1 MKIVICPDSFKE
13 SLPASAAAQAIA
25 EGVRE
30 VWPDADCVCL
40 PLADGGEGT
49 LDALVSATG
58 GQLLTRQVQGPLGQ
72 PTLARFA
79 VLGDGKT
86 ALIEMA
92 EAAGLPLL
100 SPAQCDPLR
109 TSTYGV
115 GELMAA
121 ALDLGVTR
129 ILLGLGGS
137 ATQDGGAGMLQA
149 LGARLLD
156 AQGQPL
162 PPGGAALRQLA
173 RLQLDG
179 LDPRLARVTVEVA
192 CDVDHPLCGPRG
204 SSAVF
209 APQKG
214 ADAAG
219 VALLDAALAHWGAQ
233 LAQATGRQV
242 AELPGAGA
250 AGGMGAAALA
260 VFAARL
266 RPGIDWV
273 MDALDFNAA
282 LHGADWAISGEGRAD
297 GQSAGGK
304 VISGVARRTQA
315 AGVPLLVLAG
325 SLGDGYQALYPL
337 GVRAILPIVPGPV
350 SLAQALDGA
359 AENLRRTAR
368 MAAAVWASAGGAH
381 GRLD

>member
-58 GQLLTRQVQGPLGQ
+58 GQLLTRWVQGPLGA
-72 PTLARFA
+72 PVNARFA

-100 SPAQCDPLR
+100 SPAQRDPLR

-115 GELMAA
+115 GELIAA

-173 RLQLDG
+173 QLHLDG

-214 ADAAG
+214 ADAAA

-282 LHGADWAISGEGRAD
+282 LHGADWVISGEGRAD

-304 VISGVARRTQA
+304 VISGVARRALA

>member
-13 SLPASAAAQAIA
+13 SLSASAAAQAIA

-58 GQLLTRQVQGPLGQ
+58 GQLLTRWVQGPLGA
-72 PTLARFA
+72 PVNARFA

-100 SPAQCDPLR
+100 SPAQRDPLR
-109 TSTYGV
+109 TSTFGV
-115 GELMAA
+115 GELIAA

-162 PPGGAALRQLA
+162 PPGGTALRQLA
-173 RLQLDG
+173 QLHLDG

-209 APQKG
+209 ASQKG

-282 LHGADWAISGEGRAD
+282 LHGADWVISGEGRAD

-304 VISGVARRTQA
+304 VISGVARRAQA

-350 SLAQALDGA
+350 SLAQALDSA

-368 MAAAVWASAGGAH
+368 MAAALWASAGGAH
-381 GRLD
+381 RRLD

>member
-13 SLPASAAAQAIA
+13 SLSATAAAQAIA

-30 VWPDADCVCL
+30 VWPGADCVCL

-72 PTLARFA
+72 PTPARFA

-100 SPAQCDPLR
+100 PPAQRDPLR
-109 TSTYGV
+109 ASTYGV

-156 AQGQPL
+156 TDGQLL

-173 RLQLDG
+173 QLHLDG

-192 CDVDHPLCGPRG
+192 CDVDNPLCGPRG

-214 ADAAG
+214 ADAEG
-219 VALLDAALAHWGAQ
+219 VALLDTALAHWGAH
-233 LAQATGRQV
+233 LAQATGRPV

-282 LHGADWAISGEGRAD
+282 LHDADWVISGEGRAD

-304 VISGVARRTQA
+304 VVSGVARRAQA

-337 GVRAILPIVPGPV
+337 GVHAILPIVPGPV
-350 SLAQALDGA
+350 SLAQALDHA
-359 AENLRRTAR
+359 ADNLRRTAR
-368 MAAAVWASAGGAH
+368 MAAAVWASADGA
-381 GRLD
+381 RRQSD

>member
-58 GQLLTRQVQGPLGQ
+58 GQLLTRWVQGPLGA
-72 PTLARFA
+72 PVNARFA

-100 SPAQCDPLR
+100 SPAQRDPLR

-115 GELMAA
+115 GELIAA

-173 RLQLDG
+173 QLHLDG

-214 ADAAG
+214 ADAAA

-282 LHGADWAISGEGRAD
+282 LHGADWVISGEGRAD

-304 VISGVARRTQA
+304 VISGVARRAQA

-368 MAAAVWASAGGAH
+368 MAAAVWTSAGGAY

>member
-58 GQLLTRQVQGPLGQ
+58 GQLLTRWVQGPLGA
-72 PTLARFA
+72 PVNARFA

-100 SPAQCDPLR
+100 SPAQRDPLR

-115 GELMAA
+115 GELIAA

-162 PPGGAALRQLA
+162 PPGGAALGQLA
-173 RLQLDG
+173 QLHLDG

-214 ADAAG
+214 ADAAA

-282 LHGADWAISGEGRAD
+282 LHGADWVISGEGRAD

-304 VISGVARRTQA
+304 VISGVARRALA

>member
-58 GQLLTRQVQGPLGQ
+58 GQLLTRQVQGPLGA
-72 PTLARFA
+72 PVNARFA

-100 SPAQCDPLR
+100 SPAQRDPLR

-115 GELMAA
+115 GELIAA

-173 RLQLDG
+173 QLHLDG

-282 LHGADWAISGEGRAD
+282 LHGADWVISGEGRAD

-304 VISGVARRTQA
+304 VISGVARRAQA

-368 MAAAVWASAGGAH
+368 MAAAVWASAGGAY

>member
-58 GQLLTRQVQGPLGQ
+58 GQLLTRRVQGPLGA
-72 PTLARFA
+72 PVNARFA

-100 SPAQCDPLR
+100 SPAQRDPLR
-109 TSTYGV
+109 TSTFGV
-115 GELMAA
+115 GELIAA

-162 PPGGAALRQLA
+162 PPGGAALGQLA
-173 RLQLDG
+173 QLHLDG

-214 ADAAG
+214 ADAAA
-219 VALLDAALAHWGAQ
+219 VVLLDAALAHWGAQ

-282 LHGADWAISGEGRAD
+282 LHGADWVISGEGRAD

-304 VISGVARRTQA
+304 VISGVARRAQA

-368 MAAAVWASAGGAH
+368 MAAAVWASAGGAY

>member
-58 GQLLTRQVQGPLGQ
+58 GQLLTRWVQGPLGA
-72 PTLARFA
+72 PVNARFA

-100 SPAQCDPLR
+100 SPAQRDPLR

-115 GELMAA
+115 GELIAA

-162 PPGGAALRQLA
+162 PPGGAALGQLA
-173 RLQLDG
+173 QLHLDG

-214 ADAAG
+214 ADAAA

-282 LHGADWAISGEGRAD
+282 LHGADWVISGEGRAD

-304 VISGVARRTQA
+304 VISGVARRAQA

>member
-13 SLPASAAAQAIA
+13 SLPADAAAQAIA

-30 VWPDADCVCL
+30 VWPGADCVCL

-100 SPAQCDPLR
+100 LPAQRDPLR

-156 AQGQPL
+156 ANGQPL

-173 RLQLDG
+173 QLHLDG

-192 CDVDHPLCGPRG
+192 CDVDNPLCGPRG

-219 VALLDAALAHWGAQ
+219 VALLDAALAHWGAH
-233 LAQATGRQV
+233 LAQATGRPV

-282 LHGADWAISGEGRAD
+282 LHGADWVISGEGRAD

-304 VISGVARRTQA
+304 VVSGVARRAQA

-337 GVRAILPIVPGPV
+337 GVHAILPIVPGPV
-350 SLAQALDGA
+350 SLAQALDHA
-359 AENLRRTAR
+359 ADNLRRTAR
-368 MAAAVWASAGGAH
+368 MAAAVWASAGGA
-381 GRLD
+381 RRQSD

>member
-13 SLPASAAAQAIA
+13 SLSATAAAQAIA

-72 PTLARFA
+72 PTPARFA

-100 SPAQCDPLR
+100 LPAQRDPLR

-156 AQGQPL
+156 ANGQPL

-173 RLQLDG
+173 QLHLDG

-192 CDVDHPLCGPRG
+192 CDVDNPLCGPRG

-214 ADAAG
+214 ADAEG
-219 VALLDAALAHWGAQ
+219 VALLDTALAHWGAH
-233 LAQATGRQV
+233 LAQATGRPV

-282 LHGADWAISGEGRAD
+282 LHGADWVISGEGRAD

-304 VISGVARRTQA
+304 VVSGVARRAQA

-337 GVRAILPIVPGPV
+337 GVHAILPIVPGPV
-350 SLAQALDGA
+350 SLAQALDHA
-359 AENLRRTAR
+359 ADNLRRTAR
-368 MAAAVWASAGGAH
+368 MAAAVWASAGGA
-381 GRLD
+381 RRQSD

>member
-13 SLPASAAAQAIA
+13 SLSATAAAQAIA

-72 PTLARFA
+72 PTPACFA

-100 SPAQCDPLR
+100 PPAQRDPLR

-121 ALDLGVTR
+121 ALDLGVRR

-156 AQGQPL
+156 ADGQPL

-173 RLQLDG
+173 QLHLDG
-179 LDPRLARVTVEVA
+179 LDPRLARVMVEVA
-192 CDVDHPLCGPRG
+192 CDVDNPLCGPRG

-214 ADAAG
+214 ADAEG
-219 VALLDAALAHWGAQ
+219 VALLDAALAHWGAH
-233 LAQATGRQV
+233 LAQATGRPV

-250 AGGMGAAALA
+250 AGGTGAAALA

-282 LHGADWAISGEGRAD
+282 LHGADWVISGEGRAD

-304 VISGVARRTQA
+304 VVSGVARRAQA

-337 GVRAILPIVPGPV
+337 GVHAILPIVPGPV
-350 SLAQALDGA
+350 SLAQALDHA
-359 AENLRRTAR
+359 ADNLRRTAR
-368 MAAAVWASAGGAH
+368 MAAAVWASAGGA
-381 GRLD
+381 RRQSD

>member
-58 GQLLTRQVQGPLGQ
+58 GQLLTRWVQGPLGA
-72 PTLARFA
+72 PVNARFA

-100 SPAQCDPLR
+100 SPAQRDPLR
-109 TSTYGV
+109 TSTFGV
-115 GELMAA
+115 GELIAA

-162 PPGGAALRQLA
+162 PPGGAALGQLA
-173 RLQLDG
+173 QLHLDG

-282 LHGADWAISGEGRAD
+282 LHGADWVISGEGRAD

-304 VISGVARRTQA
+304 VISGVARRALA

-381 GRLD
+381 RRLD

>member
-58 GQLLTRQVQGPLGQ
+58 GQLLTRRVQGPLGA
-72 PTLARFA
+72 PVNARFA

-100 SPAQCDPLR
+100 LPAQRDPLR
-109 TSTYGV
+109 TSTFGV
-115 GELMAA
+115 GELIAA

-173 RLQLDG
+173 QLHLDG

-214 ADAAG
+214 ADAEA

-282 LHGADWAISGEGRAD
+282 LHGADWVISGEGRAD

-304 VISGVARRTQA
+304 VISGVARRAQA

-368 MAAAVWASAGGAH
+368 MAAAVWASAGGA
-381 GRLD
+381 

>member
-30 VWPDADCVCL
+30 LWPDAECVCL

-58 GQLLTRQVQGPLGQ
+58 GQLLTRRVQGPLGA
-72 PTLARFA
+72 PVNARFA
-79 VLGDGKT
+79 MLGDGKT

-100 SPAQCDPLR
+100 SPAQRDPLR

-162 PPGGAALRQLA
+162 PPGGAALGQLA
-173 RLQLDG
+173 QLHLDG

-282 LHGADWAISGEGRAD
+282 LHGADWVISGEGRAD

-304 VISGVARRTQA
+304 VISGVARRAQA

-368 MAAAVWASAGGAH
+368 MAAAVWASAGGAY

>member
-13 SLPASAAAQAIA
+13 SLPADAAAQAIA

-30 VWPDADCVCL
+30 LWPDAECVCL

-58 GQLLTRQVQGPLGQ
+58 GQLLRHTVRGPLGA
-72 PTLARFA
+72 PVDARFA
-79 VLGDGKT
+79 VLGDGET

-92 EAAGLPLL
+92 EAAGLMRIPR
-100 SPAQCDPLR
+100 SERDPLR
-109 TSTYGV
+109 ASTYGV
-115 GELMAA
+115 GELIAA
-121 ALDLGVTR
+121 ALAQGARR

-156 AQGQPL
+156 ADGQPL

-173 RLQLDG
+173 QLHLDG

-192 CDVDHPLCGPRG
+192 CDVDNPLCGPRG

-214 ADAAG
+214 ADAEG
-219 VALLDAALAHWGAQ
+219 VALLDAALAHWGAH
-233 LAQATGRQV
+233 LAQATGRPV

-282 LHGADWAISGEGRAD
+282 LHGADWVISGEGRAD

-304 VISGVARRTQA
+304 VVSGVARRAQA

-337 GVRAILPIVPGPV
+337 GVHAILPIVPGPV
-350 SLAQALDGA
+350 SLAQALDHA
-359 AENLRRTAR
+359 ADNLRRTAR
-368 MAAAVWASAGGAH
+368 MAAAVWASAGGA
-381 GRLD
+381 RRQSD

>member
-58 GQLLTRQVQGPLGQ
+58 GQLLTRWVQGPLGA
-72 PTLARFA
+72 PVNARFA

-100 SPAQCDPLR
+100 SPAQRDPLR
-109 TSTYGV
+109 TSTFGV
-115 GELMAA
+115 GELIAA
-121 ALDLGVTR
+121 ALDLGITR

-162 PPGGAALRQLA
+162 PPGGAALAQLA
-173 RLQLDG
+173 QLHLDG

-214 ADAAG
+214 ADAEA

-282 LHGADWAISGEGRAD
+282 LHGADWVISGEGRAD

-304 VISGVARRTQA
+304 VISGVARRAQA

-368 MAAAVWASAGGAH
+368 MAAAVWASAGGAY

>member
-58 GQLLTRQVQGPLGQ
+58 GQLLTRWVQGPLGA
-72 PTLARFA
+72 PVNARFA

-100 SPAQCDPLR
+100 SPAQRDPLR
-109 TSTYGV
+109 TSTFGV
-115 GELMAA
+115 GELIAA

-214 ADAAG
+214 ADAEA

-282 LHGADWAISGEGRAD
+282 LHGADWVISGEGRAD

-304 VISGVARRTQA
+304 VISGVARRAQA

-337 GVRAILPIVPGPV
+337 GVHAILPIVPGPV
-350 SLAQALDGA
+350 SLAQALDHA
-359 AENLRRTAR
+359 ADNLRRTAR
-368 MAAAVWASAGGAH
+368 MAAAVWASAGGA
-381 GRLD
+381 RRQSD

>member
-13 SLPASAAAQAIA
+13 SLPADAAAQAIA

-30 VWPDADCVCL
+30 LWPDAECVCL

-58 GQLLTRQVQGPLGQ
+58 GQLLRHTVRGPLGA
-72 PTLARFA
+72 PVDARFA
-79 VLGDGKT
+79 VLGDGET

-92 EAAGLPLL
+92 EAAGLMRIPR
-100 SPAQCDPLR
+100 SERDPLR
-109 TSTYGV
+109 ASTYGV
-115 GELMAA
+115 GELIAA
-121 ALDLGVTR
+121 ALAQGARR

-156 AQGQPL
+156 ADGQPL
-162 PPGGAALRQLA
+162 PPGGAALAQLA
-173 RLQLDG
+173 TLD
-179 LDPRLARVTVEVA
+179 LAPMQAALAGVQVAVA
-192 CDVDHPLCGPRG
+192 CDVDNPLCGPRG
-204 SSAVF
+204 ASAVF

-214 ADAAG
+214 AGPAE
-219 VALLDAALAHWGAQ
+219 VAQLDAALAHWGRY
-233 LAQATGRQV
+233 LAQACGREV
-242 AELPGAGA
+242 AALPGAGA

-260 VFAARL
+260 AFDARL

-273 MDALDFNAA
+273 MDAVRLDEA
-282 LHGADWAISGEGRAD
+282 LRGADWVISGEGRAD

-304 VISGVARRTQA
+304 VLSGVARRAQA
-315 AGVPLLVLAG
+315 AGVPVLALVG
-325 SLGDGYQALYPL
+325 CLGEGHEALYPL

-350 SLAQALDGA
+350 SLDEALAQAA
-359 AENLRRTAR
+359 ANLRRTAR
-368 MAAAVWASAGGAH
+368 AAAGLWRQG
-381 GRLD
+381 

>member
-13 SLPASAAAQAIA
+13 SLSATAAAQAIA

-58 GQLLTRQVQGPLGQ
+58 GQLLRHTVRGPLGA
-72 PTLARFA
+72 PVDARFA
-79 VLGDGKT
+79 LLGDGKT

-100 SPAQCDPLR
+100 SPAQRDPLR

-115 GELMAA
+115 GELIAA

-162 PPGGAALRQLA
+162 PPGGAALGQLA
-173 RLQLDG
+173 QLHLDG

-282 LHGADWAISGEGRAD
+282 LHGADWVISGEGRAD

-304 VISGVARRTQA
+304 VISGVARRAQA

-368 MAAAVWASAGGAH
+368 MAAAVWASAGGAY

>member
-58 GQLLTRQVQGPLGQ
+58 GQLLTRWVQGPLGA
-72 PTLARFA
+72 PVNARFA

-100 SPAQCDPLR
+100 LPAQRDPLR
-109 TSTYGV
+109 TSTFGV
-115 GELMAA
+115 GELIAA

-162 PPGGAALRQLA
+162 PPGGAALGQLA
-173 RLQLDG
+173 QLHLDG

-282 LHGADWAISGEGRAD
+282 LHGADWVISGEGRAD

-304 VISGVARRTQA
+304 VISGVARRAQA

-368 MAAAVWASAGGAH
+368 MAAAVWASAGGAY

>member
-58 GQLLTRQVQGPLGQ
+58 GQLLTRWVQGPLGA
-72 PTLARFA
+72 PVNARFA

-100 SPAQCDPLR
+100 SPAQRDPLR

-115 GELMAA
+115 GELIAA

-173 RLQLDG
+173 QLHLDG

-214 ADAAG
+214 ADAAA

-282 LHGADWAISGEGRAD
+282 LHGADWVISGEGRAD

-304 VISGVARRTQA
+304 VISGVARRAQA

>member
-100 SPAQCDPLR
+100 LPAQRDPLR
-109 TSTYGV
+109 TSTFGV

-173 RLQLDG
+173 QLHLDG

-282 LHGADWAISGEGRAD
+282 LHGADWVISGEGRAD

-304 VISGVARRTQA
+304 VISGVARRAQA

>member
-1 MKIVICPDSFKE
+1 
-13 SLPASAAAQAIA
+13 
-25 EGVRE
+25 
-30 VWPDADCVCL
+30 
-40 PLADGGEGT
+40 
-49 LDALVSATG
+49 
-58 GQLLTRQVQGPLGQ
+58 
-72 PTLARFA
+72 
-79 VLGDGKT
+79 
-86 ALIEMA
+86 
-92 EAAGLPLL
+92 
-100 SPAQCDPLR
+100 
-109 TSTYGV
+109 
-115 GELMAA
+115 
-121 ALDLGVTR
+121 
-129 ILLGLGGS
+129 
-137 ATQDGGAGMLQA
+137 MLQA

-282 LHGADWAISGEGRAD
+282 LHGADWVISGEGRAD

-304 VISGVARRTQA
+304 VISGVARRAQA

-359 AENLRRTAR
+359 SENLRRTAR

>member
-58 GQLLTRQVQGPLGQ
+58 GQLLTRWVQGPLGA
-72 PTLARFA
+72 PVNARFA

-100 SPAQCDPLR
+100 SPAQRDPLR

-162 PPGGAALRQLA
+162 PPGGAALGQLA
-173 RLQLDG
+173 QLHLDG

-282 LHGADWAISGEGRAD
+282 LHGADWVISGEGRAD

-304 VISGVARRTQA
+304 VISGVARRAQA

-368 MAAAVWASAGGAH
+368 MAAAVWASAGGAY